1 MKNRIVLICLSLG
14 LLSCESS
21 HVVTYRKQMKKAFIY
36 DFKITYFRKLL
47 LAGYNNTGGI
57 KSAINEDQSG
67 FGEPI
72 LSTDDHDLLDS
83 IIKIDNDVMVKDS
96 LGGRRRA
103 EGAKGK
109 RVLRYALN
117 KYESKWL
124 DSLAKARSK
133 IFMKE
138 LKGQ

>member
-1 MKNRIVLICLSLG
+1 
-14 LLSCESS
+14 
-21 HVVTYRKQMKKAFIY
+21 MKKAFIY

-47 LAGYNNTGGI
+47 LAGYNNTDGI
-57 KSAINEDQSG
+57 KYAINEDQSG

-96 LGGRRRA
+96 LDGRRRA
-103 EGAKGK
+103 EGAKAK

-124 DSLAKARSK
+124 DSLAKARAK